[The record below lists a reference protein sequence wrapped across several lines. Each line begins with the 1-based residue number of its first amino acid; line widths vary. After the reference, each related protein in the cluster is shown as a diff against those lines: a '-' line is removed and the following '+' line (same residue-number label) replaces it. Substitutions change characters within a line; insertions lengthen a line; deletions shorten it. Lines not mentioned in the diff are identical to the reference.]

1 MSLQD
6 TGLGRGYE
14 GCRIA
19 KAMRQLSNIEEH
31 LRLALGTMHLFVAK
45 LASASQQLVLE
56 SNTEQ
61 PGGGG
66 GDFKLRSNRRL

>member
-14 GCRIA
+14 GRSIS

-31 LRLALGTMHLFVAK
+31 MRVALGTLYLFVAK
-45 LASASQQLVLE
+45 LASASQRLVLE
-56 SNTEQ
+56 SNTELESQ
-61 PGGGG
+61 GGGY
-66 GDFKLRSNRRL
+66 FKLRSNRRL